1 MRVYEARLEFIPTLL
16 EVPQA
21 RLDRPEA
28 VYAYL
33 KDILE
38 TYPHQESFW
47 VVFLTTRHHAM
58 GRQMVTLGTATA
70 SLAHPREVFRA
81 AIVAGC
87 TGIVVAH
94 NHPSGDPSPSAADI
108 QVTRQLREASRI
120 LAIDLVDHV
129 VLGRPEMDPAG
140 RGFYSFRD
148 AGLL

>member
-16 EVPQA
+16 EVPQSK
-21 RLDRPEA
+21 LDRPEA

-47 VVFLTTRHHAM
+47 VVFLTTRHHPM

-70 SLAHPREVFRA
+70 SLAHPREVFRG
-81 AIVAGC
+81 AIIAGC
-87 TGIVVAH
+87 TGIVLAH
-94 NHPSGDPSPSAADI
+94 NHPSGDPAPSAADI

-120 LAIDLVDHV
+120 LGIDLVDHV
-129 VLGRPEMDPAG
+129 ILGRPEMDPAG

>member
-16 EVPQA
+16 EVPQSK
-21 RLDRPEA
+21 LDRPEA

-81 AIVAGC
+81 AIIAGC
-87 TGIVVAH
+87 TGIVLAH
-94 NHPSGDPSPSAADI
+94 NHPSGDPAPSAADI

-120 LAIDLVDHV
+120 LGIDLVDHV

>member
-1 MRVYEARLEFIPTLL
+1 
-16 EVPQA
+16 
-21 RLDRPEA
+21 
-28 VYAYL
+28 
-33 KDILE
+33 
-38 TYPHQESFW
+38 
-47 VVFLTTRHHAM
+47 
-58 GRQMVTLGTATA
+58 MVTLGTATA